1 MNNAELSQISS
12 FLPEFAASLPDAYH
26 LLLSAN
32 LVVHPSVNRI
42 SLHGSRGL
50 AGGWRPNS
58 DVDLSLIVEVSE
70 DQVTGSLLQEV
81 TLATLDHWRAPVEVD
96 PAVIY
101 DLKKCGLRCFEQTTW
116 QKEFCQI
123 GGLDCFGLYKLQ
135 KGFHGF
141 VTSAGIQ
148 VRLMYPCLIVWQRE
162 GQRFVPNPG

>member
-1 MNNAELSQISS
+1 MNTAELSQISS
-12 FLPEFAASLPDAYH
+12 FLLEFAASLPDAYQ

-32 LVVHPSVNRI
+32 LVVHPRVIRI
-42 SLHGSRGL
+42 TLHGSRGL

-58 DVDLSLIVEVSE
+58 DIDLSLIVDVSE
-70 DQVTGSLLQEV
+70 DQIAEPLFQEI
-81 TLATLDHWRAPVEVD
+81 TMATLDHWQGPVEVD
-96 PAVIY
+96 LAVIY
-101 DLKKCGLRCFEQTTW
+101 DLKKCGLRCFEQITW

-148 VRLMYPCLIVWQRE
+148 VRLMYPCSIVWQR
-162 GQRFVPNPG
+162 